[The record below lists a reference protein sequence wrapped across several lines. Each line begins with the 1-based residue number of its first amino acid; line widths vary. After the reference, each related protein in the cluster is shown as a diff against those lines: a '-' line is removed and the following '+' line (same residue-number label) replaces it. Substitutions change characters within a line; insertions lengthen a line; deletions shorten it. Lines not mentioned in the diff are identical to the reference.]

1 MSHNA
6 HEDHHATT
14 QLTRDVWNQFLRA
27 LDPDASQAG
36 SRYEQLRR
44 RLIALYRERALPA
57 PEDLADEALDRMAC
71 RMARGPI
78 ADGDVAAYLR
88 AVAQRIGD
96 EVTRRRREEAGELS
110 TMPGAQRG
118 LGGPEGAGG
127 DDALSRLCGCLD
139 DLPGHK
145 RQMLLEYETGF
156 GRERIR
162 RRRAL
167 ATQLGVPMNVL
178 RVRVHRLRAQL
189 IEMMR
194 DRELD
199 RELDRPR
206 TPRRRLAAASVPPM
220 LARGSTPSIATAPH
234 YPAAVP
240 SPVPATPTP
249 APVALRARPAGS
261 PPGAAGCA
269 GVVLPIPTARAV
281 AAAQSRRL

>member
-6 HEDHHATT
+6 HEDHLATT

-27 LDPDASQAG
+27 LDPDASRAG

-78 ADGDVAAYLR
+78 ADGDIAAYLR

-96 EVTRRRREEAGELS
+96 EVARRRREEAGELS

-118 LGGPEGAGG
+118 LDGRIGPDDSDG
-127 DDALSRLCGCLD
+127 DEALSRLCGCLD

-145 RQMLLEYETGF
+145 RHMLLEYETGF

-167 ATQLGVPMNVL
+167 AAQLGVPMNVL

-199 RELDRPR
+199 RPR
-206 TPRRRLAAASVPPM
+206 TARRRLAAGSVPPM
-220 LARGSTPSIATAPH
+220 LARGSTPSIATEPH
-234 YPAAVP
+234 YPAVVP
-240 SPVPATPTP
+240 SPAPAEPWDSRRS
-249 APVALRARPAGS
+249 APARPAGS

-281 AAAQSRRL
+281 AAAQSRRP